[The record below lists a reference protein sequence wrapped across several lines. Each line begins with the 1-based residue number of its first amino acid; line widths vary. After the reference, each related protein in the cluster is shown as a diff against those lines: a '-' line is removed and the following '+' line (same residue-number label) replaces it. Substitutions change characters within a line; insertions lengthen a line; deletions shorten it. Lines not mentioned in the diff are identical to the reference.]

1 MFSET
6 NINKIFET
14 TSINEI
20 FETNSNFHVKERS
33 TLKKS
38 FDNKFQPH

>member
-6 NINKIFET
+6 NTNKIFET
-14 TSINEI
+14 TNINKI

-33 TLKKS
+33 TVKTS
-38 FDNKFQPH
+38 FDNKFQPQ